1 MTKTTTAA
9 KKLASKSAAKVALGT
24 DTAAT
29 EKQGAPTADQA
40 AGVVTDPPASNS
52 TEAGTES
59 APPASSDADT
69 EAAAATAAAA
79 VKLDSALS
87 GHPATS
93 LDVIEGAGGVVTAD
107 DDSEIQGTMEK
118 RVAGWVVE
126 CKRARGIWR
135 AGRFWPPEPTPV
147 AAHEL
152 TPQQLEQLLGE
163 KMLTVTGVD

>member
-1 MTKTTTAA
+1 MSKTTAA
-9 KKLASKSAAKVALGT
+9 KKAAPKKAPGADADST
-24 DTAAT
+24 Q
-29 EKQGAPTADQA
+29 KQGAPTADQA

-59 APPASSDADT
+59 APPASSDAGA

-79 VKLDSALS
+79 VKLDSVLS
-87 GHPATS
+87 GHPVTS

-107 DDSEIQGTMEK
+107 PDSEIEGQQAV
-118 RVAGWVVE
+118 RISGWVVE

-147 AAHEL
+147 AADEL
-152 TPQQLEQLLGE
+152 SDEQLAAVLAE
-163 KMLTVTGVD
+163 PLLDVAAIA

>member
-1 MTKTTTAA
+1 MSKTAAA
-9 KKLASKSAAKVALGT
+9 KKAAPKSAAKEAPGAH
-24 DTAAT
+24 TAST
-29 EKQGAPTADQA
+29 EKQGAPTTDQA

-59 APPASSDADT
+59 APPASSDAD
-69 EAAAATAAAA
+69 AA
-79 VKLDSALS
+79 VKLDSVLS
-87 GHPATS
+87 GHPITS

-135 AGRFWPPEPTPV
+135 AGRFWPPEPTAVP
-147 AAHEL
+147 ADEL
-152 TPQQLEQLLGE
+152 TDEQLTALLAE
-163 KMLTVTGVD
+163 PLLLVFAVE

>member
-1 MTKTTTAA
+1 MAKTPAA
-9 KKLASKSAAKVALGT
+9 KRNVRKPAAKEAPGA
-24 DTAAT
+24 DAAAT

-40 AGVVTDPPASNS
+40 ASVVTDPPASNS

-59 APPASSDADT
+59 APPASSDADA

-87 GHPATS
+87 GHPVTS

-107 DDSEIQGTMEK
+107 PASEIQGTTET

-135 AGRFWPPEPTPV
+135 AGRFWPPVPTAVPGD
-147 AAHEL
+147 EL
-152 TPQQLEQLLGE
+152 TDEQLTALQAE
-163 KMLTVTGVD
+163 PLLSVVGVE